1 MRVILPARPQLRVKA
16 HPGFDSQRLAYLA
29 AAVERDIAAG
39 LYFGGVISVQ
49 RDGQPAF
56 LQAFGHSSES
66 KQRVVALDSVFN
78 LFSVTKAF
86 TNILVFQA
94 IERGLLTLTTPI
106 AKIIPEFS
114 GGLRNRITIFHLLTH
129 IAGLPSL
136 FEARP
141 GMYIDRLAE
150 VIAAI
155 CEAALPI
162 EAAGMRVDYAPLFN
176 HALLGEAARRVDTKQ
191 RSYRDILRDDLFE
204 PLGMQD
210 TSMGVRRDLRPR
222 HLIPEFRGNYPINH
236 LGHSNLGPNGAFEEE
251 EAEMPWVGCVS
262 TAADMMRFAEML
274 RGAGTLDGKR
284 VVSRALV
291 ERARTI
297 WTGDKPNDF
306 YANAIRAAG
315 GIAPPANIGL
325 GFSVRGPQ
333 MGTSMFGTLGSPG
346 TFGAHGAGT
355 TIFWVDPERDITFVG
370 LMTGLMTT
378 VENLWRWQRLSD
390 IVLAAAL

>member
-1 MRVILPARPQLRVKA
+1 MKA
-16 HPGFDSQRLAYLA
+16 HPGFDPERLGFLS

-39 LYFGGVISVQ
+39 QYFGGVISIQ
-49 RDGQPAF
+49 RGGQPAF
-56 LQAFGHSSES
+56 LKAFGHSSES
-66 KQRVVALDSVFN
+66 KQRAVALDSVFS

-106 AKIIPEFS
+106 AKVIPEFG
-114 GGLRNRITIFHLLTH
+114 GGLRNRITVFHLLTH
-129 IAGLPSL
+129 SAGLPSM

-141 GMYIDRLAE
+141 GMYIDRMAE
-150 VIAAI
+150 VIEAI
-155 CEAALPI
+155 CVAALPI
-162 EAAGMRVDYAPLFN
+162 EAAGVRVDYAPLFN
-176 HALLGEAARRVDTKQ
+176 HALLGEAVRRLDLKKRT
-191 RSYRDILRDDLFE
+191 YRDILREDLFE
-204 PLGMQD
+204 PLAMKD
-210 TSMGVRRDLRPR
+210 TAMGVRRDLKAR
-222 HLIPEFRGNYPINH
+222 HLIPEFRGNYPIQH

-262 TAADMMRFAEML
+262 TPPDMMRFAEML
-274 RGAGTLDGKR
+274 RGGGIIDGRR

-297 WTGDKPNDF
+297 WTGDKPNEF

-333 MGTSMFGTLGSPG
+333 MGTSMFGTLGSAG

-355 TIFWVDPERDITFVG
+355 TIFWIDPERDITFVG
-370 LMTGLMTT
+370 LMTGLMPT
-378 VENLWRWQRLSD
+378 VDNLMRWQRLSD